1 MSGNDW
7 LLHELPPANYK
18 HEHPLRELFAD
29 AIDLLD
35 EEDRLAIEAIYWEG
49 ITLAELAVRLGLGA
63 KQSAH
68 HRKKRAVA
76 NLKEKLAVLGF
87 PEDKIIEGL
96 DTT

>member
-1 MSGNDW
+1 MSGQEW

-63 KQSAH
+63 KQSAFY
-68 HRKKRAVA
+68 RKNRAVG
-76 NLKEKLAVLGF
+76 NLKQILERIGYG
-87 PEDKIIEGL
+87 EQNL
-96 DTT
+96 DG